1 MLELMANTVSAR
13 SQPQLAL
20 AVLPKALESAR
31 ILKGT
36 RGEAS
41 EIVESILER
50 ENQFSNAFSSAGLN
64 AGTCPDI
71 HRLSVPPAL
80 AGGSINSPRES
91 LTIFTRD

>member
-1 MLELMANTVSAR
+1 MLELMTNTVSAR

-41 EIVESILER
+41 EIVEAILER
-50 ENQFSNAFSSAGLN
+50 
-64 AGTCPDI
+64 
-71 HRLSVPPAL
+71 V
-80 AGGSINSPRES
+80 
-91 LTIFTRD
+91 

>member
-1 MLELMANTVSAR
+1 MANTVSAR

-20 AVLPKALESAR
+20 AVLPKALESTR

-50 ENQFSNAFSSAGLN
+50 
-64 AGTCPDI
+64 
-71 HRLSVPPAL
+71 V
-80 AGGSINSPRES
+80 
-91 LTIFTRD
+91 